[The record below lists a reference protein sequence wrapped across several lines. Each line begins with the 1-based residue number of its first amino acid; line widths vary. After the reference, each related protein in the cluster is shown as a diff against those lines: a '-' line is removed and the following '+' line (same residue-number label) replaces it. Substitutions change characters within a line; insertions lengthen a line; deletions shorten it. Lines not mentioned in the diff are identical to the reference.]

1 MTDKEP
7 LGNPSDGFRTIFS
20 DPFFQRIAPVTMLSQ
35 AAFISIQSLWA
46 GPWLR
51 DMAMLSRSAGADTL
65 FLSAASM
72 VCGFLVIGTLG
83 ERLSRLGIRLETTA
97 GIGMLLFMGVQTL
110 IIIMPPDGYIT
121 ITWMAFGFFGTTGI
135 IQYAVL
141 SQRYPKKLAG
151 RVNTAMNLLVFIS
164 AFSLQYLIGA
174 IIELSPQ
181 QIANHYPAE
190 SYRSAFSVIL
200 ALQVVAYLW
209 FIRTRVPMKKS

>member
-1 MTDKEP
+1 M
-7 LGNPSDGFRTIFS
+7 
-20 DPFFQRIAPVTMLSQ
+20 
-35 AAFISIQSLWA
+35 
-46 GPWLR
+46 
-51 DMAMLSRSAGADTL
+51 
-65 FLSAASM
+65 
-72 VCGFLVIGTLG
+72 IGTLG

-174 IIELSPQ
+174 IIGLSPQ